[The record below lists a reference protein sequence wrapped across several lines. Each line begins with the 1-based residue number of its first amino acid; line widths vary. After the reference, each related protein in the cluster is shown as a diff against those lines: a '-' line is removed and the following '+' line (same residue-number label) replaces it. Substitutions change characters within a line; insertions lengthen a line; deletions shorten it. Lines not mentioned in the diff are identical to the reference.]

1 MRRIEMKKVNPFI
14 LNRANPYAAK
24 TPSVMVIIV
33 VKEAIIK
40 LF

>member
-1 MRRIEMKKVNPFI
+1 MKNVTPFI

-24 TPSVMVIIV
+24 TPSAMVITV